1 MAVPAIRDLLLLWTR
16 APCRSPSVNCT
27 SIGELDPSRLGPLVR
42 KEKTLAGYY
51 SSHVGEFLQA
61 DDEVVVGQ
69 LCLKQSEHFRE
80 IQDRELD
87 AWRNLVGLLKASLA
101 RVVSAHGAAS
111 DWGLVIEFPLLRL
124 QKRLDVVVIAGR
136 TVCVLEFKV
145 RGESYPAADMRQ
157 VEDYALDLRDFHA
170 PSAHL
175 RVWPVLCATDA
186 ATSSLTDIQDG
197 VSAVATCNAAGLDG
211 VFAALAADQR
221 HRGDAQLDHQEWE
234 AGMYRPVP
242 TIVQAAELLF
252 AKHDVKEIASAASNP
267 ENLGATTEALIGIIE
282 RARCKG
288 EHIVA
293 FVTGVPGSGKT
304 LVGLNAVHDERFSSG
319 GQQPGAYLSGNSP
332 LVRVLREALS
342 EDEARR
348 TGRRKADARRLVSA
362 QVQTLMDFLREYL
375 KANDASAPIDHVII
389 FDEAQ
394 RAWDAAYGKQKF
406 NRAKSEASIFLE
418 IMGRHEDWA
427 VIIALVGGG
436 QEINRGELGLSEW
449 GRAIAEE
456 RSASTARKWIA
467 MVSPEVVRGGE
478 ATAWQRLFDGE
489 LPGWAE
495 IDPHLHLAASVRS
508 YRCEAVPR
516 WVNAVLAA
524 DETKARGIADA
535 TAEFPVYLTRD
546 LDAARSWLRKN
557 TRGQR
562 RCGLVASSG
571 AKRLRAEGLGVSLGA
586 DNLDGVAHWFLR
598 QPGDLRASYA
608 LEVTANEYACQGLE
622 LDYVGVCW
630 GGDLIWDRN
639 TGTWAP
645 RRLNGATWQKV
656 GEPDSRNWILNKYRV
671 LLTRARLGIV
681 IWVPRGDRDDPSRP
695 PQRYDEVA
703 EIMSAAGARPIQ

>member
-1 MAVPAIRDLLLLWTR
+1 M
-16 APCRSPSVNCT
+16 
-27 SIGELDPSRLGPLVR
+27 
-42 KEKTLAGYY
+42 AGYY
-51 SSHVGEFLQA
+51 SSGVGEFLQA
-61 DDEVVVGQ
+61 ANEVVIGQ
-69 LCLKQSEHFRE
+69 LSLKQSEHFRE
-80 IQDRELD
+80 IQDRQLD
-87 AWRNLVGLLKASLA
+87 AWRTLVTLLKSTLA
-101 RVVSAHGAAS
+101 RVVLTHPEAVG
-111 DWGLVIEFPLLRL
+111 WGLVIEFPMLRL
-124 QKRLDVVVIAGR
+124 QKRLDVVLISGH
-136 TVCVLEFKV
+136 TVCVVEFKV
-145 RGESYPAADMRQ
+145 GGTSYPAADIRQ

-170 PSAHL
+170 PSEQL
-175 RVWPVLCATDA
+175 RIWPVLCATEA
-186 ATSSLTDIQDG
+186 PSSALTPIVDG
-197 VSAVATCNAAGLDG
+197 VAAVATCNSEGLDQ
-211 VFAALAADQR
+211 VVAALASDQR
-221 HRGDAQLDHQEWE
+221 ERRETQLDHRAWE
-234 AGMYRPVP
+234 AGAYRPVP

-282 RARCKG
+282 RARLKR

-304 LVGLNAVHDERFSSG
+304 LVGLNAVHDARFSSG

-348 TGRRKADARRLVSA
+348 TGRRKADARRLVAA

-375 KANDASAPIDHVII
+375 KANEATAPIDHVII

-449 GRAIAEE
+449 GKAIAEE
-456 RSASTARKWIA
+456 RSASTAKKWIA
-467 MVSPEVVRGGE
+467 MVSPEVVSGGE
-478 ATAWQRLFDGE
+478 ATAWQRLFEGE
-489 LPGWAE
+489 LPDWAK
-495 IDPHLHLAASVRS
+495 IDPYLHLAASVRS
-508 YRCEAVPR
+508 YRCEALPR

-524 DETKARGIADA
+524 DQMKSRGIADA

-546 LDAARSWLRKN
+546 LDAARSWLREN

-630 GGDLIWDRN
+630 GGDLVWDRN
-639 TGTWAP
+639 AGTWAP

-671 LLTRARLGIV
+671 LLTRARLGTV
-681 IWVPRGDRDDPSRP
+681 IWVPRGDREDPTRP
-695 PQRYDEVA
+695 PQRYDEVVETLA
-703 EIMSAAGARPIQ
+703 AAGARQIQ

>member
-1 MAVPAIRDLLLLWTR
+1 M
-16 APCRSPSVNCT
+16 
-27 SIGELDPSRLGPLVR
+27 
-42 KEKTLAGYY
+42 AGYY
-51 SSHVGEFLQA
+51 SNRVGEFLQSE
-61 DDEVVVGQ
+61 DEAVVGQ
-69 LCLKQSEHFRE
+69 LSLKQAEHFRE
-80 IQDRELD
+80 IQDRQLD
-87 AWRNLVGLLKASLA
+87 AWRQLVMLLKTSLA
-101 RVVSAHGAAS
+101 RAAAS
-111 DWGLVIEFPLLRL
+111 HSAVMAWGLVIEFPLLRL
-124 QKRLDVVVIAGR
+124 QKRLDVVLLAGR

-145 RGESYPAADMRQ
+145 GGENYPAADMRQ

-170 PSAHL
+170 PSERL
-175 RVWPVLCATDA
+175 RIWPVLCATDA
-186 ATSSLTDIQDG
+186 PSSALTTIQDG
-197 VSAVATCNAAGLDG
+197 VGAVVTCNTAGLAG
-211 VFAALAADQR
+211 VMAALAADQR
-221 HRGDAQLDHQEWE
+221 QRDDDQLDHKEWE

-242 TIVQAAELLF
+242 SIVQAAELLF

-267 ENLGATTEALIGIIE
+267 ENLGATTEALISIIE
-282 RARCKG
+282 RARRNS

-348 TGRRKADARRLVSA
+348 TGRRKADARRLVAA

-375 KANDASAPIDHVII
+375 KAHEAAAPVDHVII

-449 GRAIAEE
+449 GKAIAEE
-456 RSASTARKWIA
+456 HLGSIARKWIA
-467 MVSPEVVRGGE
+467 MVSPEVISGGE

-489 LPGWAE
+489 VPSWAE

-508 YRCEAVPR
+508 YKCEALPR
-516 WVNAVLAA
+516 WVNAILAA
-524 DETKARGIADA
+524 DQAKARGIADA
-535 TAEFPVYLTRD
+535 TAAFPVYITRD
-546 LDAARSWLRKN
+546 LDVARAWLRQN

-630 GGDLIWDRN
+630 GGDLIWDRAA
-639 TGTWAP
+639 GVWVP
-645 RRLNGATWQKV
+645 RRLNGTTWQKV
-656 GEPDSRNWILNKYRV
+656 GEPDSRSWIINKYRV
-671 LLTRARLGIV
+671 LLTRARLGTV
-681 IWVPRGDRDDPSRP
+681 IWVPRGDRHDTTRP
-695 PQRYDEVA
+695 PQRYDEIA
-703 EIMSAAGARPIQ
+703 DAMSAAGAHQIQ

>member
-1 MAVPAIRDLLLLWTR
+1 M
-16 APCRSPSVNCT
+16 
-27 SIGELDPSRLGPLVR
+27 
-42 KEKTLAGYY
+42 AGYY
-51 SSHVGEFLQA
+51 SSFVGEFLQA
-61 DDEVVVGQ
+61 EDEAI
-69 LCLKQSEHFRE
+69 LALLSLKQSEHFRE
-80 IQDRELD
+80 IQERQLD
-87 AWRNLVGLLKASLA
+87 AWRKQIALLKTSLKRTVA
-101 RVVSAHGAAS
+101 VHPAAS
-111 DWGLVIEFPLLRL
+111 EWGLVIEFPLLRL
-124 QKRLDVVVIAGR
+124 QKRLDVVVMAGQ
-136 TVCVLEFKV
+136 TVCVVEFKV
-145 RGESYPAADMRQ
+145 RGESYPAVDVRQ
-157 VEDYALDLRDFHA
+157 VEDYALDLRDFHT
-170 PSAHL
+170 PSEHL
-175 RVWPVLCATDA
+175 RIWPVLCATDA
-186 ATSSLTDIQDG
+186 PASALTEISDG
-197 VSAVATCNAAGLDG
+197 VSSVARCNADGLHD
-211 VFAALAADQR
+211 VFAALAAAQR
-221 HRGDAQLDHQEWE
+221 HRGEAQLDCQMWE
-234 AGMYRPVP
+234 AGAYRPVP

-267 ENLGATTEALIGIIE
+267 ENLSTTTEALIGIIE
-282 RARCKG
+282 RARSNS

-342 EDEARR
+342 EDESRR
-348 TGRRKADARRLVSA
+348 TGRRKADARRLVAA

-375 KANDASAPIDHVII
+375 KAHDGVAPADHVII

-418 IMGRHEDWA
+418 IMGRHDDWA

-449 GRAIAEE
+449 GKAIAEE
-456 RSASTARKWIA
+456 RSAATARKWIA
-467 MVSPEVVRGGE
+467 RVSPEVVSGGE
-478 ATAWQRLFDGE
+478 ATAWQRLFKGE
-489 LPGWAE
+489 LPSWAE

-508 YRCEAVPR
+508 YRCEALPR

-524 DETKARGIADA
+524 DEKKARSTADA
-535 TAEFPVYLTRD
+535 TSEFPVYLTRD
-546 LDAARSWLRKN
+546 LEVARSWLRKN

-630 GGDLIWDRN
+630 GGDLIWDR
-639 TGTWAP
+639 GKRTWTP
-645 RRLNGATWQKV
+645 RRLNGAVWQKV
-656 GEPDSRNWILNKYRV
+656 GEADSQNWILNKYRV
-671 LLTRARLGIV
+671 LLTRARLGTV
-681 IWVPRGDRDDPSRP
+681 IWVPRGDRDDPTRP
-695 PQRYDEVA
+695 PERYDEVA
-703 EIMSAAGARPIQ
+703 EIVSAAGAHSIQ